1 MQDIASEKV
10 FAAFNTYGTGYDFEV
25 NVPDPFKR
33 RNRIQKILTMNPD
46 PHSVHLYCKYVVVSV
61 NIYIL
66 FTRGLAELDCL
77 IEKINIRGFCFFFI
91 TSLHLTPFNGF
102 SSMS

>member
-1 MQDIASEKV
+1 M
-10 FAAFNTYGTGYDFEV
+10 G
-25 NVPDPFKR
+25 
-33 RNRIQKILTMNPD
+33 NP
-46 PHSVHLYCKYVVVSV
+46 VHLYCKHVVVSV

-77 IEKINIRGFCFFFI
+77 IEKINIRGFCFFI
-91 TSLHLTPFNGF
+91 TYLHLSPINGF